1 MPDSASES
9 TPTCLNCGRPRGERF
24 CGYCGQNDRNYIRS
38 AWSVA
43 GDFLRETLE
52 IDSKLL
58 RTLKLLV
65 RPGRLSAEFSRNHRA
80 SFMSPVRMYLFATIL
95 YFFAFAR
102 AFFGGVDT
110 GAIDPSL
117 SFSATG
123 GNLAGDSVD
132 AAGAVLD
139 NLAPEQAQVDALK
152 TRLEPRYRQKLDDIL
167 SRPEEA
173 AGVGTI
179 LAFSGDME
187 PRAPGETGWL
197 EKALWSLMIDFVHD
211 PVFFMERVVGNLSV
225 SFLCLLPFQALVFA
239 IIQFRKKRYFV
250 EHLVFQ
256 IHLQTFCLLASAIP
270 LLLPAGA
277 IANLV
282 WLATSVWMLYYT
294 LAAMR
299 HFYRDGWIWTA
310 IKGICALILYS
321 SLLIPAFIGAVAL
334 TL

>member
-1 MPDSASES
+1 MPA
-9 TPTCLNCGRPRGERF
+9 PTCLNCGRPRGERF
-24 CGYCGQNDRNYIRS
+24 CGYCGQNDRNYVRS

-58 RTLKLLV
+58 RTLKLLI

-95 YFFAFAR
+95 YFFAFAQ
-102 AFFGGVDT
+102 AFFGGLDT
-110 GAIDPSL
+110 GPI
-117 SFSATG
+117 G

-132 AAGAVLD
+132 VGDAADAVLD
-139 NLAPEQAQVDALK
+139 ELAPDQAQIDALK
-152 TRLEPRYRQKLDDIL
+152 TRLEPRYQQKLDDIL
-167 SRPEEA
+167 SRPGEA
-173 AGVGTI
+173 AGVGMI
-179 LAFSGDME
+179 LSLSGDME

-197 EKALWSLMIDFVHD
+197 EKALWSLLIDATHD

-270 LLLPAGA
+270 LLLPAGVV
-277 IANLV
+277 ANLV

-299 HFYRDGWIWTA
+299 HFYRDGWIWTV
-310 IKGICALILYS
+310 IKGIFALVLYS